1 MSICKNLVVKLV
13 VSLALL
19 KKKNCYQ
26 FVQILWKSIYMR
38 TKCKGE
44 VVASYLGLV

>member
-19 KKKNCYQ
+19 KKKK
-26 FVQILWKSIYMR
+26 LLSICTNSLEIYIY
-38 TKCKGE
+38 E
-44 VVASYLGLV
+44 N